1 MTFTRRHGLTLTA
14 AALPAALLA
23 ACGATVA
30 MTPAQI
36 VTQAGAAASGLAG
49 MVKQLS
55 VAYPTLI
62 PAATLTQIG
71 TYLGL
76 AQTAASNL
84 APNLP
89 ATTGASTVHVIE
101 GYLNAVLTMLAGP
114 PINGL
119 IPAPFNMALSAVSM
133 ILPQLEAF
141 AAIYIP
147 AAAASPAVAKARMT
161 FAAAAPV
168 RPEDAVAVL
177 QSFVG
182 K

>member
-1 MTFTRRHGLTLTA
+1 MRNATRRQILAGTSVLI
-14 AALPAALLA
+14 PAAMLA
-23 ACGATVA
+23 ACASTP

-36 VTQAGAAASGLAG
+36 VTQAAAAASGLAG

-55 VAYPTLI
+55 AAYPTLI
-62 PAATLTQIG
+62 PAATLAQIE
-71 TYLGL
+71 TYLGM
-76 AQTAASNL
+76 AQTAATNL

-89 ATTGASTVHVIE
+89 AATGASTVHVIE

-119 IPAPFNMALSAVSM
+119 IPAPFNMALSAVSV

-141 AAIYIP
+141 AAVYIP
-147 AAAASPAVAKARMT
+147 AAAASPAVDRARAS

-168 RPEDAVAVL
+168 SPNDAVAVL
-177 QSFVG
+177 QSFAR
-182 K
+182 